1 MSDTTSRKRS
11 VSAATPDSDP
21 KRPRLTSRDGSEHQ
35 PGTNQAQEHQDI
47 LSEWADEESISAVAS
62 MSPTVH
68 QFARTGIQRSIAM
81 VLSHDGFESA
91 SPEAMESFTELVEQ
105 CMTQLLYA

>member
-1 MSDTTSRKRS
+1 MSDTASRKRS
-11 VSAATPDSDP
+11 VSATPDSDP
-21 KRPRLTSRDGSEHQ
+21 KRPRLASRDGQEEQS
-35 PGTNQAQEHQDI
+35 GTDQAQIQQDA
-47 LSEWADEESISAVAS
+47 LSEWADEESFSAVAS

-81 VLSHDGFESA
+81 VLSHDGFDTA

-105 CMTQLLYA
+105 CMT

>member
-1 MSDTTSRKRS
+1 M
-11 VSAATPDSDP
+11 
-21 KRPRLTSRDGSEHQ
+21 
-35 PGTNQAQEHQDI
+35 
-47 LSEWADEESISAVAS
+47 SAVAS

-91 SPEAMESFTELVEQ
+91 SPEALESFTELVEQ
-105 CMTQLLYA
+105 CMTRLLYDTNPFLFR